1 MRASG
6 DQIPTGVTNSGLH
19 TPSRGS
25 VRESL
30 LVALVVVVSFRII
43 LGVWA
48 AVVPQFRPP
57 AEPADVIGSP
67 YLGAPRIDDGLAG
80 IFLGPWQRFDTQ
92 RYVRIARD
100 GYVAPDDSH
109 YPPLYP
115 GLIRIGAAPFGGG
128 AKARMFAA
136 LAVAT
141 MAAFGLFFLFHR
153 LSVQEIGEP
162 GARFAV
168 LSFALFPTGFFLF
181 AGYSESLFIFLALA
195 SFVSARVGN
204 FGRAGIL
211 GALASLTRLTGWCLA
226 LPIVWEV
233 YVRWKAGRT
242 VGSGNSD
249 GFDNRRVALALA
261 SASLPIIATAGFLVY
276 RRYLGF
282 PPLDETFGMYWAR
295 TPGVPGQDLV
305 TTARTLFFGG
315 AARADQLPLLWIDFA
330 TAVGMLIATP
340 FVFRRFG
347 MSYGLYMAGILFFLL
362 LATSAVLPLYSV
374 ARYVL
379 PLFPAFLLLGLV
391 TTNLRIFR
399 RGLLFCSF
407 FLWLLFSAMF
417 FARNWVG

>member
-6 DQIPTGVTNSGLH
+6 DRIPTGVSNSGLH

-57 AEPADVIGSP
+57 AEPADVVGSP

-80 IFLGPWQRFDTQ
+80 KLLGPWQRFDTQ

-141 MAAFGLFFLFHR
+141 IAAFGLFFLFHR

-195 SFVSARVGN
+195 SFISARGGR
-204 FGRAGIL
+204 FGHAGII
-211 GALASLTRLTGWCLA
+211 GVLASLTRLTGWCLA
-226 LPIVWEV
+226 LPIAWEA
-233 YVRWKAGRT
+233 YVRWKAGRKA
-242 VGSGNSD
+242 GSGAGD
-249 GFDNRRVALALA
+249 GFDTGRLVLGLA
-261 SASLPIIATAGFLVY
+261 SAALPILATAGFLMF
-276 RRYLGF
+276 RRNLGF
-282 PPLDETFGMYWAR
+282 SPLDETFGMYWAR
-295 TPGVPGQDLV
+295 TPGVPGQDLLTSV
-305 TTARTLFFGG
+305 KTLLFSG
-315 AARADQLPLLWIDFA
+315 AGRADQIPLLWIDFMSA
-330 TAVGMLIATP
+330 IGMLIATP
-340 FVFRRFG
+340 LVFRRFG
-347 MSYGLYMAGILFFLL
+347 MSHGLYMGGILFFLL
-362 LATSAVLPLYSV
+362 LATSSVLPLYSV

-391 TTNLRIFR
+391 TRNLRFFR
-399 RGLLFCSF
+399 RGLLLCSF
-407 FLWLLFSAMF
+407 FLWLLFSAEF
-417 FARNWVG
+417 FSRDWVG